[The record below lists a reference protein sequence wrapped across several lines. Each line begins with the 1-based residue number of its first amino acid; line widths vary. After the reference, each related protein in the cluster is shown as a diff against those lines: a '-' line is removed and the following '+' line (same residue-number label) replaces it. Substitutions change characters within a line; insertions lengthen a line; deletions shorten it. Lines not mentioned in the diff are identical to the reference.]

1 MLSKYSYSVNMIWPK
16 SFFTRLALLCP
27 WTFPITVVIKW
38 IWRWWWFTVHAG
50 PKAHQTVEHDI
61 LFCWCTTVRFPWFQ
75 HMILPLPKDIIW
87 SSYPFSRKYVKTCL
101 GLWDLR
107 RFEDL
112 QVFHLGLNYLWSKV
126 LWSPTEGPRSVSDH
140 LKKNGSAFKSID
152 LWFPV
157 TLAKPKSVMTT
168 WPWRS
173 SSRFSG
179 FKSL

>member
-1 MLSKYSYSVNMIWPK
+1 MMLSNFILHAHQDSYAVKIFLCCQNILILSIWSDPK
-16 SFFTRLALLCP
+16 FFTRLALLCP
-27 WTFPITVVIKW
+27 WSSLINVVIKW
-38 IWRWWWFTVHAG
+38 IWSKKMMMIHCACRAQSAPNCGTWHF
-50 PKAHQTVEHDI
+50 I
-61 LFCWCTTVRFPWFQ
+61 LLMHHRTIS

-140 LKKNGSAFKSID
+140 LKKMGQCLN
-152 LWFPV
+152 P
-157 TLAKPKSVMTT
+157 
-168 WPWRS
+168 
-173 SSRFSG
+173 
-179 FKSL
+179 